1 MNRAARA
8 AYNASGAKKGA
19 AGPPSL
25 KAAAFAVK
33 GLVGAFARASS
44 GQSEGAFSRIS
55 SAGSV
60 WQLEGMIPKP
70 KLKHIETLYLTHN
83 LLQQLPD
90 AVSNLRTLKQLWLNA
105 NRCFCLL
112 PSFLTPLTV
121 DFTRAWLIISPRSVQ
136 PGRAACVHL
145 CTRKSRDSFLQ
156 QQRHHARPRRNR
168 LLRVAHAA
176 AAAVQPTWP
185 CERQLVGG
193 AAGAPRPSH
202 KTEGT
207 GPG

>member
-1 MNRAARA
+1 MGAIFGAALGDEEVDPENAVNRAARA

-105 NRCFCLL
+105 NRFCFLSLSL
-112 PSFLTPLTV
+112 PS
-121 DFTRAWLIISPRSVQ
+121 SP
-136 PGRAACVHL
+136 P
-145 CTRKSRDSFLQ
+145 
-156 QQRHHARPRRNR
+156 
-168 LLRVAHAA
+168 
-176 AAAVQPTWP
+176 
-185 CERQLVGG
+185 
-193 AAGAPRPSH
+193 
-202 KTEGT
+202 
-207 GPG
+207 